1 MILSCKHQSHFRQK
15 FLLFLLFL
23 SVPGFLLASNEEY
36 GFLGSPIIQH
46 YKVDRFQGGGTNW
59 FVQQNDQGIIFL
71 SNASG
76 LFSFDGEHWRQHL
89 DNMNIRQF
97 VIDNDNIYIGAETDL
112 GFLKPDK
119 NGHLIYHSLIDKL
132 PQEDRAFSAVN
143 NVFLFEENIYFI
155 TPEQIMIY
163 QKNGQFKIIKPEK
176 KFSRSW
182 LTKRKLFFNDANALK
197 YIEHHTISE
206 ISLLKSEKI
215 KSYGF
220 VSELGENDSDGYIIG
235 TFSQG
240 IYLWKN
246 QQLSRLITPD
256 NPLSRKGFYNS
267 LRINNKLFA
276 VSTIRDG
283 VYFFNHQAEVIY
295 HINNQNGLKSNIAV
309 NLFMDKQQGLWVPQ
323 EGQLSRVQLPFNLS
337 IFSSEKYNMAKI
349 ASLVKYHGSLYLS
362 AVNGVVSI
370 DQKSQVQFLKNN
382 VVTSVAKIIRVKNEL
397 LLGGAGQC
405 QSFNPL
411 TGKVDTLLTTAIC
424 SDVFI
429 PTAHPDTLFMITEQG
444 IVSMFYKNGTW
455 SENKILLKNR
465 HINTALLED
474 NQGNIWS
481 ATSEGKLI
489 KIYWDNHWKAKLIPV
504 STESIQI
511 LSRNGIPLIATSTGL
526 YHWDTIK
533 DTLSDKVAWFHDYF
547 GEDATPPSFLFQ
559 DSKNR
564 LWISTPEHEGYL
576 LFSGNTIKTW
586 SSYPVAATAMQGLRQ
601 VYEDNNITWIALNSG
616 LVRYESSPLDYE
628 QTSDLLITEIN
639 NQQSGKTIRLN
650 LFSDKL
656 NPVASIK
663 SDQGLIL
670 SFSLNN
676 YLRGEENRYRFKL
689 NEGHWSQWQKQ
700 SEVTLQNMSGGNY
713 SFTLEARDF
722 QGRLY
727 KLSPFNFHIIP
738 PWYASWWAYLSYI
751 IILLASIWLVATKI
765 AQFKTR
771 KLREQQLQLEQQVA
785 ERTKT
790 IEQQKDELKLL
801 DEAKSRF
808 FANVSHEFRTP
819 LTLTIGP
826 LQELIKQPQ
835 DLTEHARQ
843 QIAVAL
849 ENSRQML
856 ALVGQILDI
865 NRLEQGEMNIVVT
878 PIDLLTTIEG
888 ILLRFQLLAEDKN
901 INLELTQTNEK
912 FDFYFDEDHLN
923 KIITNLLSN
932 AIKFSPENASVRLT
946 ICQSDKTDSIELK
959 ITDGGPGIPDDEKS
973 QLFNRF
979 FQGKNSS
986 NSVQPGTGIGLAMV
1000 KELLDLHQGSIELDE
1015 SYVTGCCFLVTFMKG
1030 KLHYKDNE
1038 LLAEPHHKNQK
1049 TTFVTEQ
1056 PQQLLNTK
1064 LETDATE
1071 IPINST
1077 KWENR
1082 ANVLIVDDNP
1092 DLREYI
1098 RTTITSVYNTLE
1110 AGNGVEA
1117 LALISKTPPDFIIS
1131 DIMMPEMDGYE
1142 LTNALKSTTETAHIP
1157 LLLLTAK
1164 ATKRDTVEGLQQ
1176 GADDYLSKPFDS
1188 SELIARIDAHL
1199 HQKKNISNAIYQSFI
1214 ATLPPAANDSRK
1226 GSFKQRFSALILE
1239 NISRY
1244 DFDIAEMTD
1253 AMHMERSTLFR
1264 NVKKEF
1270 SSTPTQYLKSQ
1281 RLTLA
1286 LHMLRKNS
1294 GSISEIAYAVG
1305 FQSLN
1310 YFSRSFREQYQ
1321 VAPTN
1326 FHKINNL
1333 P

>member
-1 MILSCKHQSHFRQK
+1 MILCGKHRPTLRLRLS
-15 FLLFLLFL
+15 LLCLLIYL
-23 SVPGFLLASNEEY
+23 PGYLWANNDDYS
-36 GFLGSPIIQH
+36 FLGSPIVQ
-46 YKVDRFQGGGTNW
+46 YYNVDEFQGGGTNW
-59 FVQQNDQGIIFL
+59 FVQQNNQGIIFL

-89 DNMNIRQF
+89 TNMNIRQF
-97 VIDNDNIYIGAETDL
+97 VIDGDTIYIGAETEL
-112 GFLKPDK
+112 GFLRPDE
-119 NGHLIYHSLIDKL
+119 NGQLIYHSILNKL
-132 PQEDRAFSAVN
+132 PQQDRTFSAIN
-143 NVFLFEENIYFI
+143 NVFLFEDKIYFI
-155 TPEQIMIY
+155 SPEQIMAY
-163 QKNGQFKIIKPEK
+163 KKDGQFEIIKPEQ
-176 KFSRSW
+176 KFSRAW
-182 LTKRKLFFNDANALK
+182 LTKHKLFFNDASQIK
-197 YIEHHTISE
+197 YIQRHTISE
-206 ISLLKSEKI
+206 ISAFKSEKI
-215 KSYGF
+215 KSFGF
-220 VSELGENDSDGYIIG
+220 VSELSENDTDGYIIG

-246 QQLSRLITPD
+246 QQLSSLIAAG
-256 NPLSRKGFYNS
+256 NPLSQKGFYNS
-267 LRINNKLFA
+267 LRINDKLFA

-295 HINNQNGLKSNIAV
+295 HINNKNGLKSNIAV
-309 NLFMDKQQGLWVPQ
+309 NLFLDKQQGLWVPQ
-323 EGQLSRVQLPFNLS
+323 EGQLSRIQLPFNLS
-337 IFSSEKYNMAKI
+337 VFSSERYNMAKI
-349 ASLVKYHGSLYLS
+349 ASLVKYQGSLYLS

-382 VVTSVAKIIRVKNEL
+382 VVTSAAKIIRVKNEL
-397 LLGGAGQC
+397 LLAGAGQC

-411 TGKVDTLLTTAIC
+411 TGKVKTLLKTAIC
-424 SDVFI
+424 NDIFI
-429 PTAHPDTLFMITEQG
+429 PKAHPDALFMITEQG
-444 IVSMFYKNGTW
+444 IVSMFNKNDSWIG
-455 SENKILLKNR
+455 NKILLKNR
-465 HINTALLED
+465 HINTALIED
-474 NQGNIWS
+474 IKGNVWS
-481 ATSEGKLI
+481 ATSDGQLI
-489 KIYWDNHWKAKLIPV
+489 KIYRDSYWKAKLIPV
-504 STESIQI
+504 STESVQI
-511 LSRNGIPLIATSTGL
+511 LSRSDVLLVATSTGL
-526 YHWDTIK
+526 YHWDALNEKI
-533 DTLSDKVAWFHDYF
+533 SGKVAWFHNYF
-547 GEDATPPSFLFQ
+547 GEDAEPPNFLYQ
-559 DSKNR
+559 DTKHR
-564 LWISTPEHEGYL
+564 LWLSTPEHEGYFSL
-576 LFSGNTIKTW
+576 SGNKIQTW
-586 SSYPVAATAMQGLRQ
+586 SNYPFSATAMKGLRQ
-601 VYEDNNITWIALNSG
+601 VYEDGNVTWLAMNSG
-616 LVRYESSPLDYE
+616 LIRYKTSPLEYNK
-628 QTSDLLITEIN
+628 TADLLVTEISN
-639 NQQSGKTIRLN
+639 RQSEKTVQLN
-650 LFSDKL
+650 LFSGRL

-663 SDQGLIL
+663 SDEGLIL
-670 SFSLNN
+670 SFALTN
-676 YLRGEENRYRFKL
+676 YLQGTKNQYRYQL
-689 NEGHWSQWQKQ
+689 NERHWSQWQKQ
-700 SEVTLQNMSGGNY
+700 SEVSLQSMSGGNY
-713 SFTLEARDF
+713 SFTLEAKDF

-751 IILLASIWLVATKI
+751 ILLLASIWLVATKI

-986 NSVQPGTGIGLAMV
+986 NSIQPGTGIGLAMV

-1038 LLAEPHHKNQK
+1038 LLAKPHHKNQK
-1049 TTFVTEQ
+1049 TTFVMEQ

-1098 RTTITSVYNTLE
+1098 RSTITSVYNTLE

-1199 HQKKNISNAIYQSFI
+1199 QQKKNISNAIYQSFI

-1226 GSFKQRFSALILE
+1226 DSFKQRFSALILE

-1270 SSTPTQYLKSQ
+1270 SSTPSQYLKSQ